1 MGVRNPFRID
11 YDPVTSALTWGDYG
25 PDAGTA
31 NDLRGPM
38 GYVEWQSTT
47 VPLNG
52 GWPYCHG
59 PNANYSNWDYETLTG
74 ADGTTARARL

>member
-11 YDPVTSALTWGDYG
+11 YDPVTGASRGATT

-38 GYVEWQSTT
+38 GYVEWQSR
-47 VPLNG
+47 P
-52 GWPYCHG
+52 
-59 PNANYSNWDYETLTG
+59 S
-74 ADGTTARARL
+74 R